1 MKTWL
6 KELERELKKRFYT
19 SEVSDILSYYEEMIQ
34 ERLDEGE
41 RLDDILSDYD
51 AKEIAK
57 QMTTDVVIKRANDS
71 YKSIVKSSKQLV
83 EFLLTSPLLIP
94 LGFAYVIVLIVF
106 VALIIS
112 LIASLF
118 ASVVA
123 MIAVFAS
130 MVSSGLGQTEILAFL
145 GIGMMGFSLM
155 LLILLGLSQAT
166 LYISKQLIRW
176 FGKLA
181 KRKGEQK

>member
-19 SEVSDILSYYEEMIQ
+19 SEVSDILSYYEEIIQ

-51 AKEIAK
+51 SKTIAK
-57 QMTTDVVIKRANDS
+57 QMTTEVVMKRANDS
-71 YKSIVKSSKQLV
+71 YRAIAKSSKQLV

-94 LGFAYVIVLIVF
+94 LGFAYIIVLIVF
-106 VALIIS
+106 VSLIIS
-112 LIASLF
+112 LVASIF

-123 MIAVFAS
+123 LIAVFVS
-130 MVSSGLGQTEILAFL
+130 MISSGLGQYEIMAFI
-145 GIGMMGFSLM
+145 GIGFMGLSLM
-155 LLILLGLSQAT
+155 TLILLGLSQAT
-166 LYISKQLIRW
+166 LLILKQLIKI

-181 KRKGEQK
+181 KRKGVQK